1 MFKFL
6 RSILTSL
13 AAISLVLTAC
23 GGEEAS
29 VAEGSSLVVVT
40 TNILGD
46 VVEELVGDQLAVETI
61 MPPGADPHVF
71 QASAKQVD
79 QMTKADVLVVNGA
92 SFEEGLLDVISSV
105 ESDGVAVFEAMSAVR
120 ALEFG
125 SDDHDDHDDHAG
137 HDHSGV
143 DPHFFTDPI
152 QMIEVVEGLTEFL
165 IEKISDID
173 ADLVRSNAESYIGE
187 LEELHSEISALFS
200 EIPTSKRVLVTNHQ
214 VFGYFAEQYGF
225 EVVGTVIPSSSTL
238 DSASAKGLT
247 ELIDVIKKYEV
258 TAIFA
263 DVASSNVLAST
274 LADEVGD
281 IQVIDLYSE
290 SLGEQGSGASTYLGM
305 IRSNA
310 KLISEGLTDHDHDH

>member
-46 VVEELVGDQLAVETI
+46 VVEELVGDQLVVETI
-61 MPPGADPHVF
+61 MPSGADPHVF

-105 ESDGVAVFEAMSAVR
+105 ESDGVAVFEAMSVVR

-125 SDDHDDHDDHAG
+125 SDDHDDHAG

-310 KLISEGLTDHDHDH
+310 KLISEGLTEHDHDH

>member
-143 DPHFFTDPI
+143 DPHFFTDPL

>member
-125 SDDHDDHDDHAG
+125 SDDHAG

-143 DPHFFTDPI
+143 DPHFFTDPL

>member
-1 MFKFL
+1 
-6 RSILTSL
+6 
-13 AAISLVLTAC
+13 
-23 GGEEAS
+23 
-29 VAEGSSLVVVT
+29 
-40 TNILGD
+40 
-46 VVEELVGDQLAVETI
+46 
-61 MPPGADPHVF
+61 H
-71 QASAKQVD
+71 
-79 QMTKADVLVVNGA
+79 
-92 SFEEGLLDVISSV
+92 
-105 ESDGVAVFEAMSAVR
+105 
-120 ALEFG
+120 
-125 SDDHDDHDDHAG
+125 DDHDDHDDHAG